1 MLVKARGQLNL
12 FTAVRHTSVIPS
24 NQHPR
29 HGQRASNQ
37 QRVNAEVLQAK
48 SLADFYVIHA
58 GRPRVASSRSWRP
71 DAAHFFS

>member
-29 HGQRASNQ
+29 HGQHASNQ
-37 QRVNAEVLQAK
+37 QRVNAGVYRLN
-48 SLADFYVIHA
+48 
-58 GRPRVASSRSWRP
+58 P
-71 DAAHFFS
+71 